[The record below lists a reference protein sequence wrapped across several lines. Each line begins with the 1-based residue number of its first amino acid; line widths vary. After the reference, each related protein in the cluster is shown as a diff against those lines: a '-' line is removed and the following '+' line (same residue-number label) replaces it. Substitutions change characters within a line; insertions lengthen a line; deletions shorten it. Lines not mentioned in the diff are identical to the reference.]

1 MGSSKDVS
9 ATLVRKQ
16 EKWQQDKLQEV
27 LDMAIQDIYQAVL
40 GFDGDLVANLV
51 KKEVDQRTDVS
62 AILRQGLIAALDEVG
77 ERFGRGD
84 MFLPEMLAA
93 AQAMKGGLEVIRPLL
108 TGVDAQSAGTMVI
121 GTVQGDLH
129 DIGKDLVSMMVEGAG
144 FRVFNLGVD
153 VHTEAFL
160 RTIDEKDP
168 DILALSALLTTTM
181 PAMRETVSL
190 MKKRNI
196 RAKIIVGGAPVTQSF
211 ADQIG
216 ADGYADDAPGAVAL
230 VRKLLG
236 RK

>member
-1 MGSSKDVS
+1 MAV
-9 ATLVRKQ
+9 Q
-16 EKWQQDKLQEV
+16 E
-27 LDMAIQDIYQAVL
+27 IYKAVL
-40 GFDGDLVANLV
+40 AFNKGKIVDLV
-51 KKEVDQRTDVS
+51 KKELEVGTQVS
-62 AILRQGLIAALDEVG
+62 VILKEGLIAPLDEVG
-77 ERFGRGD
+77 QRFSKGD

-93 AQAMKGGLEVIRPLL
+93 AQTMKTGLEVIRPLL
-108 TGVDAQSAGTMVI
+108 SGADAQSAGTMVI

-129 DIGKDLVSMMVEGAG
+129 DIGKDLVAMMVEGAG
-144 FRVFNLGVD
+144 FRVFNLGID

-160 RTIDEKDP
+160 RAIDEKDP

-181 PAMRETVSL
+181 PAVRETVSL

-216 ADGYADDAPGAVAL
+216 ADGYADDAPGAVVL
-230 VRKLLG
+230 VRKLVG